1 MRRLSPRD
9 MRRMAQRMGLNIT
22 PLEDVE
28 RVIIVLK
35 DKQLVFEN
43 PAVTI
48 MSVRG
53 SEPIYQIIG
62 TPEEQPLEEEPEE
75 VEIPEEDVQLVA
87 AQAGVTPEEAKEA
100 LKETGGDL
108 AEAIMLLKSRKTFKR
123 FA

>member
-28 RVIIVLK
+28 RVIIILK

-48 MSVRG
+48 MSVKG

-87 AQAGVTPEEAKEA
+87 AQAGVTPEEAREA

-108 AEAIMLLKSRKTFKR
+108 AEAIMLLKSRKNV
-123 FA
+123 